1 MKGIQT
7 ANNKSSSKHP
17 GNTVIRKKPDTFTNL
32 MDKIEIKRRDVG
44 GNGIALVL

>member
-17 GNTVIRKKPDTFTNL
+17 GNTVIRNTFTNL